1 MNPVYSP
8 SSSGVPYTNVK
19 GIGYPAGFPMS
30 YAAAAPA
37 YSSNMYPGANPT
49 IQTGYTPGTPYKVSC
64 SPTSGAVP
72 PYSSSP
78 NSYQTAIYPV
88 RSVYPQ
94 QSPYAQLSFFL
105 PTARYILHTA
115 PVCSTPSR
123 HPPHH
128 SGAAQRYADDSV
140 HCSHHSSERQR
151 GHHGYGGWDHY
162 GHVSRYPADCP
173 LPNSCRPPSNHCAH
187 VSGSRNAHLQL
198 CAPSVV
204 ITCKCLRME
213 LYSHILDILQLV
225 LQASCLNQDFLLNS
239 FYN

>member
-49 IQTGYTPGTPYKVSC
+49 IQ
-64 SPTSGAVP
+64 
-72 PYSSSP
+72 
-78 NSYQTAIYPV
+78 
-88 RSVYPQ
+88 
-94 QSPYAQLSFFL
+94 
-105 PTARYILHTA
+105 TARYILHTA